1 MDSQA
6 CNYNP
11 EATLDNNSCEYALQ
25 GYDCD
30 GNEIPHIGDQQLGG
44 IVFYIDETGMHGLV
58 AAIWDWAGIYEWGCY
73 GTSISGADG
82 QSIGTGLENTIAIIA
97 SCSETNT
104 AAYECSN
111 AVIDGYSDW
120 YLPSA
125 YELSEMWGNIF
136 LGSTT
141 FNQGNFW
148 GNVIYWSSS
157 EFDSFTPWYVYF
169 TPEHGFPQAWH
180 SKNSSFYV
188 RPIRS
193 F

>member
-1 MDSQA
+1 LDSQA

-82 QSIGTGLENTIAIIA
+82 QSIGTGYQNTLDIVAGCTETPIAA
-97 SCSETNT
+97 SG
-104 AAYECSN
+104 ALAYS
-111 AVIDGYSDW
+111 VGGYSDW
-120 YLPSA
+120 YLPSKD
-125 YELSEMWGNIF
+125 ELVEMYNTIGNGGPSGNIANF
-136 LGSTT
+136 FGS
-141 FNQGNFW
+141 N
-148 GNVIYWSSS
+148 YWSSS
-157 EFDSFTPWYVYF
+157 EMKSSYVWAVNFNNGNTYGLNKSFAYR
-169 TPEHGFPQAWH
+169 
-180 SKNSSFYV
+180 V
-188 RPIRS
+188 RFIRS